1 MKREGR
7 SKMAWKERRARA
19 LGRWIKPV
27 RVQARTQEEGER
39 KKERYTENVRE
50 KLRKGRGGGRGY
62 VQGRSFKKGL

>member
-1 MKREGR
+1 M
-7 SKMAWKERRARA
+7 ERTARARA

-50 KLRKGRGGGRGY
+50 KLRKGRGEGEDTYKDEVSKRDCDMN
-62 VQGRSFKKGL
+62 V